1 MVVDGCWIGG
11 GSPFY
16 AINCNIWISGMAGRC
31 IYPEKMVAK
40 HFWLQMEQWSSGET
54 FSNIL
59 KKDCY
64 TIATYLEMQPQQ
76 IICGLSTH
84 KIRSQAEAFQDVP
97 GNCKCIVFFVE
108 DESNE
113 HQLDRNRC
121 PCHFVLPCD
130 QAVLWYIH
138 TTVFHVL
145 LEVLNNARYFK
156 TALTLLFFLPIDK
169 FYIESKRNEMLSCHQ
184 ATKFPINSG
193 SLDKKSHQSPSG
205 HDVYSGIAR
214 CYVVGVQNARFFE

>member
-1 MVVDGCWIGG
+1 MGAGLVVDRHSMQSTAIFEYLAWQEDVYILKRWLLNTFGCRWNNDLLMRP
-11 GSPFY
+11 S
-16 AINCNIWISGMAGRC
+16 AISW
-31 IYPEKMVAK
+31 
-40 HFWLQMEQWSSGET
+40 
-54 FSNIL
+54 

-97 GNCKCIVFFVE
+97 GNCKHIVFFVE

-205 HDVYSGIAR
+205 HDVYSVIAR